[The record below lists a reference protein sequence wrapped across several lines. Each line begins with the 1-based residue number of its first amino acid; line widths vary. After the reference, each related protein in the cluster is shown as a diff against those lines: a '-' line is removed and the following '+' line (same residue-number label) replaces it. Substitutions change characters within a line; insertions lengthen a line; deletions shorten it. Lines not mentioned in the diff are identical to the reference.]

1 MDINELRDIINYHSK
16 MYYVLDTPTISDF
29 EYDKLMG
36 ELKRME
42 KEHPELVTPDSPTQR
57 VGGEPLPGFKTVIHT
72 VPMESL
78 NDVFSYDELYEFDK
92 RMKGSID
99 GKFEYSVEPKIDGL
113 SVSLEYRDGMFVRGS
128 TRGNGVEGED
138 VTANIKT
145 IRSVPLRLNSP
156 VPYLEVRGEVFM
168 QRKVFYSLNEQRER
182 EGKSLFANPRNVAAG
197 SLKQLD
203 PSITASRQ
211 LDIFVF
217 NIQAAEGISY
227 STHAESLDILTELGF
242 KVIPYDVCDGMEG
255 VIKRIGEI
263 GDSRD
268 SLPYDIDGAVVKINS
283 LEQRNML
290 GSTSKYPRWAAA
302 YKYPPEQKE
311 TTLKDIII
319 QVGRTGAVT
328 PNAVLEPV
336 RIAGTTVSRATLHNV
351 DFITGKDIKIGDRV
365 IIQKA
370 GDIIPEVVKSL
381 PEKRSGE
388 EYDFVMPDACPVCGA
403 PVIREENEA
412 AYRCVGDRCG
422 AQAERRIIHFASR
435 DAMDIEG
442 LGPSLVTKLMENDLI
457 HETGDLYYLK
467 AEQIAEIDKM
477 GQKSAENL
485 INAIENSKQRD
496 LAALIFA
503 LGIRHI
509 GKRAGSL
516 LAKHYGDLDSLM
528 AASAEDISSV
538 DEIGDKMAA
547 SIKAYFA
554 DENALKNIDKMRSAG
569 INTMSLAT
577 ASGELF
583 SGKTFVLTGTLP
595 TMSRS
600 EASKLIEEWG
610 GKVSGSVSK
619 KTDYVLAGEEAGS
632 KLTKAEDLGITI
644 ISEEDLLRMIEE
656 NK

>member
-1 MDINELRDIINYHSK
+1 MDINELRDIINYHSR
-16 MYYVLDTPTISDF
+16 MYYVLDEPTISDF
-29 EYDKLMG
+29 EYDKLMS

-42 KEHPELVTPDSPTQR
+42 SEHPELITPDSPTQR
-57 VGGEPLPGFKTVIHT
+57 IGGETLPGFDTVIHS

-78 NDVFSYDELYEFDK
+78 NDVFSDEELFDFDK
-92 RMKGSID
+92 RMKSAID
-99 GKFEYSVEPKIDGL
+99 EAFEYSVEPKIDGL
-113 SVSLEYRDGMFVRGS
+113 SVSLEYRDGVFFRGS

-145 IRSVPLRLNSP
+145 IRSVPLKLNSP

-168 QRKVFYSLNEQRER
+168 QRKVFYALNEQREA

-203 PSITASRQ
+203 PNITASRQ

-227 STHAESLDILTELGF
+227 DTHAQSLDILSELGF
-242 KVIPYDVCDGMEG
+242 KVIPYDVCRDMES
-255 VIKRIGEI
+255 VINKIAEI
-263 GDSRD
+263 GGQRD
-268 SLPYDIDGAVVKINS
+268 LLPYDIDGAVVKINS
-283 LEQRNML
+283 LGQRKML

-302 YKYPPEQKE
+302 FKYPPEQKE
-311 TTLKDIII
+311 TTLKDIVI

-336 RIAGTTVSRATLHNV
+336 RLAGTTVSRATLHNV
-351 DFITGKDIKIGDRV
+351 DFIAGKNIKIGDRV
-365 IIQKA
+365 IVQKA

-381 PEKRSGE
+381 PEKRTGA

-403 PVIREENEA
+403 PLVREENEA
-412 AYRCVGDRCG
+412 AYRCAGDRCG

-457 HETGDLYYLK
+457 HESGDLYHLK

-485 INAIENSKQRD
+485 INAIENSKNRD

-509 GKRAGSL
+509 GKRAGSI

-528 AASAEDISSV
+528 SADIEDISSV
-538 DEIGDKMAA
+538 NEIGDKMAA
-547 SIKAYFA
+547 SLKAYFA

-569 INTMSLAT
+569 INTLSLST
-577 ASGELF
+577 TSGDLF
-583 SGKTFVLTGTLP
+583 AGKTFVLTGTLP
-595 TMSRS
+595 TMSRTD
-600 EASKLIEEWG
+600 ASKLIEEWG

-632 KLTKAEDLGITI
+632 KLTKAESLGITI